1 MPGATG
7 AGWEGGRESYCSM
20 DVEFQFRK
28 IQKVLCT
35 DGGDG
40 CRRMRM
46 YLRAP
51 NCALKMVK
59 MVYLV
64 TCILSQLKTRVVSS
78 LYWPILLTR
87 YIHC

>member
-1 MPGATG
+1 
-7 AGWEGGRESYCSM
+7 M

-28 IQKVLCT
+28 IQKVLCS
-35 DGGDG
+35 DGSDG
-40 CRRMRM
+40 CRRMCM
-46 YLRAP
+46 YFGAR

-87 YIHC
+87 CIHR